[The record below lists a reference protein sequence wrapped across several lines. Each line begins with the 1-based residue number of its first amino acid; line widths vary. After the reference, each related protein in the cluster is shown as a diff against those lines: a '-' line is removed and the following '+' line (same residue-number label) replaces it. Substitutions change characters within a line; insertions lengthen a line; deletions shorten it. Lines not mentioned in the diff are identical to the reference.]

1 VLLCVNNAP
10 VESPT
15 LDLSFPGHFPF
26 VDSSKGFKT
35 DVGAKPVPTKD

>member
-1 VLLCVNNAP
+1 MNSAP

-26 VDSSKGFKT
+26 VDSNKGFRT